1 MIEPIFQFFNSFI
14 ILIWLLMFIRPYGKW
29 TLAVLNSKWLWIF
42 SGAIYATLLVGY
54 SSKLDWM
61 AMANPTYEGI
71 TQLFAVPEVAAI
83 AWIHLLIFD
92 LLAGRYIVLKGMA
105 QKRFILPFLILTLM
119 AGPLGFALYF
129 IYDSLLDYR
138 RGGQYNN
145 L

>member
-1 MIEPIFQFFNSFI
+1 MIETLFRIMNTGI
-14 ILIWLLMFIRPYGKW
+14 ILIWIWMLIFPRKAHTFHLLD
-29 TLAVLNSKWLWIF
+29 SKVLWILLGGVYL
-42 SGAIYATLLVGY
+42 SLLVGY

-71 TQLFAVPEVAAI
+71 AKLFAVPEVAAI

-92 LLAGRYIVLKGMA
+92 LLAGRLILNHAARK
-105 QKRFILPFLILTLM
+105 KRVIRPFLIVTVM

-129 IYDSLLDYR
+129 LYDYLLDYR
-138 RGGQYNN
+138 NPGKYNI

>member
-1 MIEPIFQFFNSFI
+1 MFF
-14 ILIWLLMFIRPYGKW
+14 RPYGKW
-29 TLAVLNSKWLWIF
+29 TIALLNSRWLWITCGF
-42 SGAIYATLLVGY
+42 IYATLLFVYGA
-54 SSKLDWM
+54 KLDWM

-92 LLAGRYIVLKGMA
+92 LLAGRYIVLKGKDK
-105 QKRFILPFLILTLM
+105 KRFILPFLILTLM